1 MKEIR
6 FYNFVIKEGL
16 VKFEYCLTSEKQE
29 RKSNVYFELNR
40 KFTPSITS
48 VAYVMSTLIGVK
60 KFTKAVVDLEVTKEV
75 AAKIEKFVKTP
86 VEWKGIVESDP
97 TDVAVENPNNII
109 LNFSGGLDSLAAYYL
124 LPKDRTKLISVSFG
138 GWFVREENFFKK
150 FNPLIVRTN
159 LRYNKTGA
167 NNRLNENSWT
177 FMGCGALLCKNYS
190 KAKYNVF
197 GSILEGTV
205 YHLIPTNTVGDNN
218 NTPPFGGYGLY
229 DLRVVNG
236 ITEVATTIISSYYGA
251 DLMHDAIESLA
262 APKTE
267 KKYRKQLLLD
277 IICEKF
283 GRKIDIK
290 FTEPPVKKIKF
301 GTYLTTD
308 FLCLYILKNR
318 GLEAASQT
326 VSDIPQSAVELV
338 KNLDLT
344 FFERMNCDFID
355 GKNYP
360 DNELRGYVIGR
371 AIEAGVL
378 PYTEK
383 DYKEYRIVT
392 NLLNEYHHFDKSAE
406 KKAAPEPKKPE
417 AAPAVKEQS
426 AAKEVKEVKE
436 EKAKEV
442 PQEKKP
448 VEEKGFFDK
457 LTSFFK

>member
-1 MKEIR
+1 MKEIA
-6 FYNFVIKEGL
+6 FYNFSIEEGL
-16 VKFEYCLTSEKQE
+16 VKFDYTIKTEADEL
-29 RKSNVYFELNR
+29 KSDVYYKINKAF
-40 KFTPSITS
+40 KPSVTA
-48 VAYVMSTLIGVK
+48 VAYAVSTLIGVK
-60 KFTKAVVDLEVTKEV
+60 KFSKVSIDLEVTKEV
-75 AAKIEKFVKTP
+75 ADKIDKFLKTP
-86 VEWKGIVESDP
+86 IEWKGLVDEDP
-97 TDVAVENPNNII
+97 TDVMEGEANNII
-109 LNFSGGLDSLAAYYL
+109 LNFSGGLDSMAAYYL
-124 LPKDRTKLISVSFG
+124 LPKDRTKLISMSFG
-138 GWFVREENFFKK
+138 GWFAREEEFFKK
-150 FNPLIVRTN
+150 FDTTIVSTN
-159 LRYNKTGA
+159 LRQNKVGA
-167 NNRLNENSWT
+167 VNRLNENSWT
-177 FMGCGALLCKNYS
+177 FMGGGCLLCKNYS

-251 DLMHDAIESLA
+251 ALMHDAIESLA

-442 PQEKKP
+442 SQEKKP